1 MTIKLPK
8 VKVTPQYLHN
18 IAPYTNGQHHLTE
31 ALKGAADRIAEL
43 EQELAAEKEKNRLAR
58 KFVESLEMRQYE
70 SGPYFLIGVST
81 DMRAMQELARATL
94 TQAGEDH

>member
-8 VKVTPQYLHN
+8 VKVTPQYLHT

-43 EQELAAEKEKNRLAR
+43 EQQLAAL
-58 KFVESLEMRQYE
+58 
-70 SGPYFLIGVST
+70 
-81 DMRAMQELARATL
+81 RAGRDAL
-94 TQAGEDH
+94 AGEDG